1 MGLLDK
7 LVVGGAAA
15 LLGTGIIRAV
25 RSGQETARRKNS
37 PLQFDSRLTQL
48 DFVGLAEHVA
58 KATPRVKQVTVA
70 GLVVTILVS
79 STSGLSTWS
88 AEIDFN
94 DYGRPT
100 GKYWITSENGQSQIP
115 AFFADAVQ
123 RQLRERVG

>member
-48 DFVGLAEHVA
+48 DFVRIAEQIA
-58 KATPRVKQVTVA
+58 RATP
-70 GLVVTILVS
+70 
-79 STSGLSTWS
+79 LSL
-88 AEIDFN
+88 IH
-94 DYGRPT
+94 
-100 GKYWITSENGQSQIP
+100 I
-115 AFFADAVQ
+115 
-123 RQLRERVG
+123 

>member
-48 DFVGLAEHVA
+48 DFVRIAEQIA
-58 KATPRVKQVTVA
+58 RATPRVTQIEVS
-70 GLVVTILVS
+70 GLVATIFVR

-100 GKYWITSENGQSQIP
+100 GKYWINSENDQSQIP
-115 AFFADAVQ
+115 AFFADALQ
-123 RQLRERVG
+123 QQMRERVG